1 MQYSLFTCVYL
12 TSSQP
17 SNSKRVQIALS
28 DVSELERTD
37 LADHSIVVNAG
48 GRRYNIAF
56 STDSELYDWQDD
68 IYRRTP
74 LGGYSS
80 NPFDFVHKSHIG
92 TGIDTVS
99 GTFTVRTP
107 DESFHVSG
115 SQHCNRTR
123 ILCPYMLKSLER
135 SLQSSHVRHPV
146 SPSRPAHGRHQAYPL
161 LQSRRESLRRRPRP
175 TEILLKAA
183 ASSKPPEFSRVG
195 DGSSVG

>member
-1 MQYSLFTCVYL
+1 MCIYL
-12 TSSQP
+12 TQRQL
-17 SNSKRVQIALS
+17 SNSKRVRIALS

-37 LADHSIVVNAG
+37 LAEHSIVINGG

-99 GTFTVRTP
+99 GTFTVRAS
-107 DESFHVSG
+107 DESFAVIDL
-115 SQHCNRTR
+115 QRPIRTR
-123 ILCPYMLKSLER
+123 TLCRYTLKSSER
-135 SLQSSHVRHPV
+135 SLQSPHAHHPP
-146 SPSRPAHGRHQAYPL
+146 SPSPPAQGRLRVSL
-161 LQSRRESLRRRPRP
+161 LLRSQRASLRLLHP
-175 TEILLKAA
+175 TEMLLKAA
-183 ASSKPPEFSRVG
+183 ASSKPPGFSRAG